1 MCAGE
6 GANGLC
12 PGGAHAPTGCRKMN
26 NEKRCLANA
35 PRLGRRAVV
44 RSSSAHRN
52 FFSRRESY
60 SSSCYYFFPRYIFLP
75 PQKRGKSLVC
85 PVPRAVRPCR
95 FKPIVIPKKV
105 SCDGA
110 AAEAPHRHFYSYSF
124 RVCPGGSAAR
134 GLRRIIYFWLSRS
147 LRIVERSARAFPLLS
162 PAWEG
167 PNGGSGK
174 KTHICKRRKTAFVAR
189 SHYEILKKKILHS
202 SIWPGRMWK
211 VYTCGFFGILLESTK
226 PTKNGSLSLPL
237 LSAGVLAP
245 NPPKERWVQ
254 RFMWRPFPPNIPLLC
269 SSVLHCTVN
278 VLCWREAGK
287 GRKRE
292 LKKPLRTKI

>member
-1 MCAGE
+1 MIPKKS
-6 GANGLC
+6 LLRRRR
-12 PGGAHAPTGCRKMN
+12 GGGPPTGTSTPILSVFALGDR
-26 NEKRCLANA
+26 
-35 PRLGRRAVV
+35 PRADCEEL
-44 RSSSAHRN
+44 
-52 FFSRRESY
+52 
-60 SSSCYYFFPRYIFLP
+60 YIFL
-75 PQKRGKSLVC
+75 
-85 PVPRAVRPCR
+85 
-95 FKPIVIPKKV
+95 
-105 SCDGA
+105 
-110 AAEAPHRHFYSYSF
+110 
-124 RVCPGGSAAR
+124 
-134 GLRRIIYFWLSRS
+134 LSRS
-147 LRIVERSARAFPLLS
+147 LRIVERFARAFPLLS

-237 LSAGVLAP
+237 LSAAGFSPLIPQRRDGFKDLCGGLSPPTSLYCIVLY
-245 NPPKERWVQ
+245 
-254 RFMWRPFPPNIPLLC
+254 
-269 SSVLHCTVN
+269 CTVN

>member
-1 MCAGE
+1 MKTLFGE
-6 GANGLC
+6 CVQA
-12 PGGAHAPTGCRKMN
+12 
-26 NEKRCLANA
+26 
-35 PRLGRRAVV
+35 RLQ
-44 RSSSAHRN
+44 SSSTQLKYSQKLFFAQSAIPPPAIT
-52 FFSRRESY
+52 FSRDRF
-60 SSSCYYFFPRYIFLP
+60 SSRR
-75 PQKRGKSLVC
+75 KERGKSLVC

-124 RVCPGGSAAR
+124 RVCSGGSAAR

-147 LRIVERSARAFPLLS
+147 LRIVERSARAFPLPF

-174 KTHICKRRKTAFVAR
+174 KTHICKLRKTAFVAR

-237 LSAGVLAP
+237 LSAAGFSPLIPQRRDGFKDLCGGLSPPTSLYCIVLY
-245 NPPKERWVQ
+245 
-254 RFMWRPFPPNIPLLC
+254 
-269 SSVLHCTVN
+269 CTVN